1 MNKLEDFNKQ
11 VEALGQELTNLQAVS
26 AAYQKISSLA
36 KEYEEIK
43 KNIATAVSSLEKSSL
58 VLISEKDL
66 LEKKMQ
72 GLVKLVDEK
81 IEALNVDT
89 KRNYNNLIT
98 TVQTRLDNNKMEI
111 KQLIDQDSQSTRVQI
126 GSLKSEVSDI
136 KRLVQDTQRTTHDQL
151 QTESVKL
158 QGQVT
163 ALKHIVIGLCV
174 TTLVAVLSVLCM
186 LLFF

>member
-26 AAYQKISSLA
+26 AAYQKISALA

-58 VLISEKDL
+58 VLISEKEL

-81 IEALNVDT
+81 IEALNADT
-89 KRNYNNLIT
+89 KRNYNDLTT

-126 GSLKSEVSDI
+126 CDLKRDVYDYRKEAQEAQYVTREMITTEFAKLLNQIDI
-136 KRLVQDTQRTTHDQL
+136 LKR
-151 QTESVKL
+151 
-158 QGQVT
+158 
-163 ALKHIVIGLCV
+163 IVIILG
-174 TTLVAVLSVLCM
+174 VLSLMIIAALAFVV
-186 LLFF
+186 FK